1 MLTALIID
9 DEQFAREEL
18 VAQLEESKQIK
29 VIGEAPNAIAGLKKI
44 NELRPDVVFLDIQM
58 PQITGLE
65 LLSMLDPEKMPLV
78 VFVTAYDQ
86 YAIEAFE
93 ENAFDYLLKPVEP
106 SRLAKTLKKLTR
118 MAMKGVAPQNLSA
131 VAPEQ
136 LVQIPCAGHNRIVL
150 IPVDQV
156 ESVYSDI
163 SGVQVNASDKKATTQ
178 LTLKTLEE
186 KTALLRC
193 HRQYLVSVNHIREIK
208 LLENGLAEVITASG
222 FAVPIS
228 RRYLKTLKEVIGLSG
243 H

>member
-1 MLTALIID
+1 MLTALVID

-18 VAQLEESKQIK
+18 ATLLEETGEIEI
-29 VIGEAPNAIAGLKKI
+29 VGEAPNAIIGLKKI
-44 NELRPDVVFLDIQM
+44 NELKPDVVFLDIQM

-65 LLSMLDPEKMPLV
+65 LLSMLDPENMPFV

-106 SRLAKTLKKLTR
+106 SRLTKTVQKLTR
-118 MAMKGVAPQNLSA
+118 TVKKQSAPQNLSA
-131 VAPEQ
+131 LAPEK
-136 LVQIPCAGHNRIVL
+136 LCQIPCSGHNRILL
-150 IPVDQV
+150 IPIDQV

-163 SGVQVNASDKKATTQ
+163 SGVHVHTADKTPTTQ

-186 KTALLRC
+186 KTPLLRC
-193 HRQYLVSVNHIREIK
+193 HRQYLVSVNHISEIK

-222 FAVPIS
+222 FTIPIS
-228 RRYLKTLKEVIGLSG
+228 RRYLKTLKEVIGLTG
-243 H
+243 